1 MSRFNTQKLQGKVV
15 IVTGGANGIGKETVK
30 LFLAEGA
37 KVVIADYN
45 QSAGITLLE
54 ECQQAGFEHVRYVQ
68 VDVSNMESV
77 EKLVQSVIEA
87 FSTVDILI
95 NNAGITQDAMVAKMT
110 VEQWQRVIDV
120 NLNGVF
126 YCTKAVIPHLIEKG
140 SGKIINTSSIV
151 GCAGNIGQTNY
162 AASKAGVIGMTKTW
176 AKELG
181 RKGIT
186 VNAVAPGFIETSMA
200 LKVPEK
206 VLSNLVAQIPLHHL
220 GKPSDIAKAYLF
232 LASEDA
238 DYVNGTVLE
247 VNGGLS
253 I

>member
-1 MSRFNTQKLQGKVV
+1 MSRINMQKLQDKVV

-37 KVVIADYN
+37 KVAIADYN

-68 VDVSNMESV
+68 VDVSDIASV
-77 EKLVQSVIEA
+77 EQMVQNVIEA

-95 NNAGITQDAMVAKMT
+95 NNAGITQNAMLAKMT

-140 SGKIINTSSIV
+140 AGKIINTSSIV
-151 GCAGNIGQTNY
+151 GHAGNIGQTNY
-162 AASKAGVIGMTKTW
+162 AASKAGVIGMTKTCSMVLLMLRQ
-176 AKELG
+176 K
-181 RKGIT
+181 IT
-186 VNAVAPGFIETSMA
+186 SHINKKSPSSVIARRGKLFYFIC
-200 LKVPEK
+200 
-206 VLSNLVAQIPLHHL
+206 
-220 GKPSDIAKAYLF
+220 LF
-232 LASEDA
+232 NSFFH
-238 DYVNGTVLE
+238 
-247 VNGGLS
+247 S
-253 I
+253 